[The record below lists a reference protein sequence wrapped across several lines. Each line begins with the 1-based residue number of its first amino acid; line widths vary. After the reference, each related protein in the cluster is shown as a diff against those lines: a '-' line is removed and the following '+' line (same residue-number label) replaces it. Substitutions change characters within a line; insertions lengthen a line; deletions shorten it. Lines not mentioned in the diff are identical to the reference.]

1 MTGAGDTWANTDM
14 WAVLNQG
21 RRRDCLGWDKGLFS
35 FLIEKRHNLK
45 EPSPEALSKEE
56 AEREVR
62 VYRRTSTGFLPST
75 PRCSAVG
82 RRRDCVPP
90 MRKPGLPLLAERPW

>member
-21 RRRDCLGWDKGLFS
+21 RLRDSLGWDKDMFS

-45 EPSPEALSKEE
+45 EQSVEGP
-56 AEREVR
+56 
-62 VYRRTSTGFLPST
+62 F
-75 PRCSAVG
+75 
-82 RRRDCVPP
+82 
-90 MRKPGLPLLAERPW
+90 